1 MRNLTNRV
9 LTRIQTVTLGVGIA
23 ASGMIACHQTAAQA
37 QTPADLRTVTIK
49 SAVPSLTTAVP
60 LTMVANHTDRAHGIA
75 VDLQASGTS
84 STIIV
89 DAVLAGQVEFGS
101 PGTEDALQAIR
112 QGAKL
117 KIIAAIVNNL
127 QVMVMRDDVVQ
138 KLGVPSTAPIAD
150 RVRALKGLIIATGA
164 VGSTHYQILRA
175 YLKQYGV
182 DPDKDLRLIGMA
194 DTSALIGG
202 IEQKRYDAIAYASP
216 IVEQAIAK
224 HIASV
229 WISGPRGDIP
239 GSDDVKTCVIVA
251 RADTVESHR
260 DDVEALRAALTDAL
274 HTVRGDH
281 TATGAT
287 LHSTYFSRLDP
298 TVWAEAWDGAA
309 KAYPS
314 NLAFTREAYDYWTAN
329 DPKGA
334 DSYRNV
340 DYTQVTYAAA
350 QTE

>member
-1 MRNLTNRV
+1 M
-9 LTRIQTVTLGVGIA
+9 LTRIQTVSLGVGLA
-23 ASGMIACHQTAAQA
+23 ASSLIACHQTTAQA
-37 QTPADLRTVTIK
+37 QTPTDLRTVTIK

-75 VDLQASGTS
+75 VDLLASGTS

-101 PGTEDALQAIR
+101 PGTADALQAIR

-138 KLGVPSTAPIAD
+138 KLGVSPTAPIAD
-150 RVRALKGLIIATGA
+150 RVRALKGLIIGTGA

-175 YLKQYGV
+175 YLKQYGL
-182 DPDKDLRLIGMA
+182 DPDKDVRLIGMA

-224 HIASV
+224 HLAST

-260 DDVEALRAALTDAL
+260 DDVEALRAALADAL
-274 HTVRGDH
+274 HTVGSDH
-281 TATGAT
+281 IATGAT

-298 TVWAEAWDGAA
+298 KVWAEAWDGAT

-314 NLAFTREAYDYWTAN
+314 NLAFTREAFDYWTAN